1 MTYLVFMH
9 FWALL
14 PLLVHFVTI
23 RSESCL
29 GAIEEGKKKVGSITG
44 KRKFV
49 DTLLTARGILDK
61 AKSSLSSA
69 SNKAKETA
77 NKAKAKVEELG
88 EKAKGKDDEH
98 GFHAFLWSTF
108 AAHTF
113 CYNPFWILFRSYW
126 RRKKKGGFHHRKKR
140 IRGILGNKYGNAGR

>member
-1 MTYLVFMH
+1 M
-9 FWALL
+9 
-14 PLLVHFVTI
+14 
-23 RSESCL
+23 
-29 GAIEEGKKKVGSITG
+29 GSITG
-44 KRKFV
+44 KREFV

-98 GFHAFLWSTF
+98 GFHAFL
-108 AAHTF
+108 
-113 CYNPFWILFRSYW
+113 
-126 RRKKKGGFHHRKKR
+126 
-140 IRGILGNKYGNAGR
+140 